1 MTNMHYFFLILI
13 FVCSNTLSL
22 EQNDQKKQEGFFNKT
37 PSEQRNIFIDKIKN
51 IVSDNIKS
59 KASDVNSEDLVV
71 SQIKK
76 NQTVESLLIKTL
88 ELISNGKLT
97 QANKVNDELIILA
110 PNFKLAHLIRGD
122 ILSAYSMSIDNFGG
136 SAVKINSGKVIEL
149 KKEAQRRIKGYLSSH
164 NNNKLPKFNILPAE
178 KDKYLIYV
186 DMDSSRLFV
195 FENNQRKYYYLSDH
209 YVSIGKNGYGKR
221 FEGDK
226 KTPYGTYFLQKKIKR
241 ELTDFYGDGAYPLNY
256 PNKFDKF
263 NNYTGSGI
271 WIHGT
276 PKSTYSRP
284 PEASDGCIVL
294 SNKDLV
300 KIEHILNTTGTPI
313 ILSNLSI
320 KDLSLRSESD
330 IQDEQ
335 NQLLNNIENWKKSW
349 ESKDYDQYINF
360 YSRDAIY
367 NKTMFEQWSLAKKNV
382 FKKSKTIKIS
392 LGNISI
398 YEYPSDL
405 DREQLR
411 IVLFSQNYKSNLISN
426 ISKKKQIWKIQ
437 DGEWRIIYEGSE

>member
-1 MTNMHYFFLILI
+1 MYYFFLILI

-22 EQNDQKKQEGFFNKT
+22 EQNDKKKQEGFFNKT

-392 LGNISI
+392 LSNISI

-405 DREQLR
+405 DREQIR

>member
-1 MTNMHYFFLILI
+1 MYYFFLILI

-22 EQNDQKKQEGFFNKT
+22 EQNDKKKQEGFFNKT

-164 NNNKLPKFNILPAE
+164 NNKLPKFNILPAE

-405 DREQLR
+405 DREQIR

-426 ISKKKQIWKIQ
+426 LSKKKQIWKIQ

>member
-1 MTNMHYFFLILI
+1 MYYFFLILI

-22 EQNDQKKQEGFFNKT
+22 EQNDKKKQEGFFNKT

-392 LGNISI
+392 LENISI

-405 DREQLR
+405 DQEQLR
-411 IVLFSQNYKSNLISN
+411 IVIFSQNYKSNLISN
-426 ISKKKQIWKIQ
+426 LSKKKQIWKIQ
-437 DGEWRIIYEGSE
+437 DGKWRIIYEGSE

>member
-1 MTNMHYFFLILI
+1 MHYFFLILI

-22 EQNDQKKQEGFFNKT
+22 EQNDKKKQEGFFNKT

-59 KASDVNSEDLVV
+59 KASDINLDDLVV